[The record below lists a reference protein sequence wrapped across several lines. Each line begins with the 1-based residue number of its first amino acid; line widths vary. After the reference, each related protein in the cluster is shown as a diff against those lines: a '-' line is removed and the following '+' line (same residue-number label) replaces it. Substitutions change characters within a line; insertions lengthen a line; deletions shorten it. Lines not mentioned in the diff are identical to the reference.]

1 MPAPS
6 RLTVREAAESRRSIR
21 KFAQEDVPEEDLR
34 EIIRQ
39 ARLAPSPNNMQ
50 PWRFVA
56 VRDQAMRS
64 RMLPVAENQK
74 QVASA
79 RALILLYTDSD
90 DTISHVDEFIHPGFD
105 EVKRARVRGNFLKN
119 YAAQPLAERQT
130 RAHAIGCIALGYLLL
145 AAEAMGYQTSPMIGF
160 DPEAMIQLFGLPATV
175 TIPALVAIGRGD
187 EPGLPHHRHSV
198 ERLTRF
204 V

>member
-1 MPAPS
+1 MSTPS
-6 RLTVREAAESRRSIR
+6 RFTVREAAESRRAIR
-21 KFAQEDVPEEDLR
+21 QYLPTDVPEADLR

-39 ARLAPSPNNMQ
+39 VRLAPSPNNMQ
-50 PWRFVA
+50 PWRFVV
-56 VRDQAMRS
+56 VRDPAMRA
-64 RMLPVAENQK
+64 RVLPLAQNQK

-79 RALILLYTDSD
+79 PALIVLYADTDD
-90 DTISHVDEFIHPGFD
+90 VIATADEFIHPGFD
-105 EVKRARVRGNFLKN
+105 QPKRARVKANFLKN
-119 YAAQPLAERQT
+119 FAAQPLEKRQSF
-130 RAHAIGCIALGYLLL
+130 AHGIGYIALGYLLL

-160 DPEAMIQLFGLPATV
+160 DAEAMAELLHLPATA

-198 ERLTRF
+198 ERISRF